1 MATFISSLAARR
13 KKSPSQIVKTTVE
26 ILRELAVTVTATAAP
41 STHLTG
47 AGVGVGALLLVDT
60 PIQVSSSSG
69 EGVLSETEKKICACM
84 NGNSMIIIYGLDL
97 FYDNHI

>member
-47 AGVGVGALLLVDT
+47 AGGGALLLVDT

-69 EGVLSETEKKICACM
+69 EGVLSETEKKICAWM
-84 NGNSMIIIYGLDL
+84 NVNSMIIIYGLDL